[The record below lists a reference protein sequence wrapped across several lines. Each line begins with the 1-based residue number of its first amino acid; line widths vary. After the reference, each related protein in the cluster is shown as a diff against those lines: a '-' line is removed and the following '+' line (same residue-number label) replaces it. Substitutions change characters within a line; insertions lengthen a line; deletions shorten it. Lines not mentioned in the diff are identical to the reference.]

1 MKKFILAALLSGIA
15 MPALAAD
22 LSARPKA
29 PAATGP
35 DWSGFYLGI
44 AGGYG
49 WSNVMPDV
57 DVALLSDLDPKGW
70 AVGGYAGYNWQVANS
85 MVVGIEG
92 GYMQSSLKADKT
104 LVEEVTV
111 TTKVDRLADIRA
123 RAGLLITPHIL
134 AYGTGGVAWG
144 SAHENIGEVVAR
156 GNHWGWVAGAGLETR
171 LGNKL
176 SLGLEYLHY
185 SLGDA
190 GYAITGGPSIN
201 ARLTTDVVRAKLG
214 LQF

>member
-1 MKKFILAALLSGIA
+1 MMTKFLATAALLASTA
-15 MPALAAD
+15 FATAAD
-22 LSARPKA
+22 LPPRPKA

-35 DWSGFYLGI
+35 DWTGFYLGVT
-44 AGGYG
+44 GGYG
-49 WSNVMPDV
+49 WSNAKSDLE
-57 DVALLSDLDPKGW
+57 LLSDLDPKGW
-70 AVGGYAGYNWQVANS
+70 TIGGYAGYNWQVANS

-92 GYMQSSLKADKT
+92 GYMQSSLKADKA

-144 SAHENIGEVVAR
+144 SAHESIGDVVAR

-201 ARLTTDVVRAKLG
+201 TRLTTDVVRAKVG